1 VGFLFFAGRMAAHA
15 TTGATMA
22 ENTAIQTEIENA
34 VTTAQS
40 VSIDGMSTSSRSI
53 SELIAA
59 DKHIANKEARRSANL
74 GLRFGIFTPPG
85 HR

>member
-1 VGFLFFAGRMAAHA
+1 VGFLFFAGQEAKPRRIMS
-15 TTGATMA
+15 
-22 ENTAIQTEIENA
+22 ENTAIQTEIEKA

-40 VSIDGMSTSSRSI
+40 VSVDGISKSSRSI

-59 DKHIANKEARRSANL
+59 DKHVANKEARRSANM
-74 GLRFGIFTPPG
+74 GLRFGVFTPPG

>member
-1 VGFLFFAGRMAAHA
+1 
-15 TTGATMA
+15 MA
-22 ENTAIQTEIENA
+22 ENTAIQTEIEKA

-40 VSIDGMSTSSRSI
+40 VSVDGISKSSRSI

-59 DKHIANKEARRSANL
+59 DKHLANKEARRSANM
-74 GLRFGIFTPPG
+74 GLRFGRFEPPG